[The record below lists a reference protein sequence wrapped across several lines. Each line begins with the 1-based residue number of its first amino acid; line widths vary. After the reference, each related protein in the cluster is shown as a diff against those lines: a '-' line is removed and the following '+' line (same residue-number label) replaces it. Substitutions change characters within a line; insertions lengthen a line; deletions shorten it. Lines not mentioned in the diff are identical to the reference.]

1 MKKQKTETLLHYP
14 DFVLEEPRNGYPRVR
29 LSRPLVLK
37 EGDRDETLRQ
47 FLLIHRRLRSR
58 RIRSLDFLAR
68 LPENGSALTGDLWNR
83 LRNTWRRE
91 GRKSRRFLRTHLIQM
106 ADRSGRK
113 EIQELAGSAGKC
125 LRELEEVLVK
135 PEPGRDSFRRLI
147 QVLEQ
152 EEILYCRVAGMLEDL
167 VEKKKPVL

>member
-68 LPENGSALTGDLWNR
+68 LPEPARAKAIAETVDL
-83 LRNTWRRE
+83 
-91 GRKSRRFLRTHLIQM
+91 
-106 ADRSGRK
+106 
-113 EIQELAGSAGKC
+113 LAGSLCDTAGRWTADYVR
-125 LRELEEVLVK
+125 LR
-135 PEPGRDSFRRLI
+135 FRALSR
-147 QVLEQ
+147 
-152 EEILYCRVAGMLEDL
+152 
-167 VEKKKPVL
+167 